1 MKKNLLALLKSLCI
15 TVGLN
20 LLLMGLFILFSHMV
34 HKELGQALLF
44 LSVSLLMAVG
54 VCLFATIRTD
64 KRGILWAS
72 MGISTVTHLILTI
85 VVALVGGT
93 KLSDAWPGYNN
104 LAWLLMALLS
114 LAVWD
119 ISVFAVTAVRSHR
132 LGKAA
137 REEKRQVNRA
147 KKGYRKEWQP
157 LSPSRARFLAFL
169 RGILVVLWCHLLT
182 GLLFALLVNW
192 DLAETMMGYVAFPL
206 LWCLLA
212 AAYGLHDR
220 EHRSIYGLT
229 VAVSNLILFFLSTF
243 FLMLENTPSHKFRF
257 ILHLDSV
264 LTTPFDN
271 PEQMLAIGM
280 FLTVWVAM
288 VVFGAGHRGRKS
300 V

>member
-1 MKKNLLALLKSLCI
+1 MLKSLCI

-20 LLLMGLFILFSHMV
+20 LLLTGLFILFSHMV

-147 KKGYRKEWQP
+147 KKGYRKEWQT

-169 RGILVVLWCHLLT
+169 RGLLVVLWCHLLT

-220 EHRSIYGLT
+220 EHRSIYGVT

-271 PEQMLAIGM
+271 PEQMLAIGI

-288 VVFGAGHRGRKS
+288 AVFGAGHRRRKS

>member
-1 MKKNLLALLKSLCI
+1 MKRDLLALIKSLCI

-44 LSVSLLMAVG
+44 LIVSLLMAVG

-72 MGISTVTHLILTI
+72 MGISTVTHLILTV

-147 KKGYRKEWQP
+147 KKGYRKEWQT

-271 PEQMLAIGM
+271 PEQMLAIGL
-280 FLTVWVAM
+280 FLSVWVAM
-288 VVFGAGHRGRKS
+288 VVFGVGHREKKS